1 MFSTEYLA
9 GLASSLNIIGQ
20 MAILVLLGYLMTK
33 RGWIGPGTL
42 SDLTRVLIDLVLP
55 CTFILAMARAF
66 TPGFFGSGAV
76 LAAVSA
82 GWVVAAW
89 LFGTVWFRLLPSGHP
104 SRDRSVT
111 AMMMVSNSLY
121 LPLPV
126 MLAVTP
132 AALHDRA
139 VVYISMIA
147 VPSITANWTAGV
159 ALLSGGPRP
168 TPGERLKLLLNAPI
182 LSLLAGMLLSFVPGV
197 REAALGEPGAF
208 VPARALFSVM
218 EYLGRILSPLAMIIL
233 GGMIA
238 SGRDAGRVRLRF
250 SVPLIAVRLVLIP
263 GAVYLLVT
271 RINTGLSPL
280 ALTALLLAAA
290 APPATNHALIARRY
304 NGEWELVSKLQ
315 LVVHAAALLTLPLW
329 LSLGLGF

>member
-1 MFSTEYLA
+1 MFSAEYIA
-9 GLASSLNIIGQ
+9 GLASSLDIIGQ
-20 MAILVLLGYLMTK
+20 MAILVLLGYLMTR
-33 RGWIGPGTL
+33 RGWISPGTL

-66 TPGFFGSGAV
+66 TPEFFGNGAI

-82 GWVVAAW
+82 GWVLAAW
-89 LFGTVWFRLLPSGHP
+89 LFGTVWFRLFSSGHP
-104 SRDRSVT
+104 TMDRSVT

-132 AALHDRA
+132 EALHDRA
-139 VVYISMIA
+139 VVFISMVA
-147 VPSITANWTAGV
+147 VPSIIANWTVGV
-159 ALLSGGPRP
+159 ALLSGTGPSAR
-168 TPGERLKLLLNAPI
+168 ERLKLLLNAPI
-182 LSLLAGMLLSFVPGV
+182 LSLFAGILISFIPGV
-197 REAALGEPGAF
+197 REAARGEPGAF

-238 SGRDAGRVRLRF
+238 SGRSAGRVRLRF

-271 RINTGLSPL
+271 QINTGLPPL

-315 LVVHAAALLTLPLW
+315 MVVHAAALLTLPLW

>member
-9 GLASSLNIIGQ
+9 GLASSLDIIGQ
-20 MAILVLLGYLMTK
+20 MAILVLLGYLMTR
-33 RGWIGPGTL
+33 RGWIGAGTL

-66 TPGFFGSGAV
+66 TPEFFGSGAV

-82 GWVVAAW
+82 GWVIAAW

-104 SRDRSVT
+104 SKDRSVT

-139 VVYISMIA
+139 VVYISMVA
-147 VPSITANWTAGV
+147 LPSIIANWTVGV
-159 ALLSGGPRP
+159 ALLGGTGPSSR
-168 TPGERLKLLLNAPI
+168 ERLKLLLNAPI
-182 LSLLAGMLLSFVPGV
+182 LSLFAGILLSFIPGV
-197 REAALGEPGAF
+197 REAARGEPGAF

-238 SGRDAGRVRLRF
+238 SGRSAGRARLRF
-250 SVPLIAVRLVLIP
+250 SVPLIAVRLLLIP

-271 RINTGLSPL
+271 RINTGLPPL

>member
-1 MFSTEYLA
+1 MFSAEYIA
-9 GLASSLNIIGQ
+9 GLASSLDIIGQ
-20 MAILVLLGYLMTK
+20 MAILVLLGYLMTR
-33 RGWIGPGTL
+33 RGWISSGTL

-66 TPGFFGSGAV
+66 TPEFFGSGAV

-82 GWVVAAW
+82 GWVIAAW
-89 LFGTVWFRLLPSGHP
+89 LFGTVWFRLFSSGHP
-104 SRDRSVT
+104 TMDRSVT

-132 AALHDRA
+132 EALHDRA
-139 VVYISMIA
+139 VVYISMVA
-147 VPSITANWTAGV
+147 VPSIIANWTVGV
-159 ALLSGGPRP
+159 ALLSGTGPSAR
-168 TPGERLKLLLNAPI
+168 ERLKLLLNAPI
-182 LSLLAGMLLSFVPGV
+182 LSLFVGILISFIPGV
-197 REAALGEPGAF
+197 REAARGEPGAF

-238 SGRDAGRVRLRF
+238 SGRNAGRVRLRF

-271 RINTGLSPL
+271 RINTGLSPI

-315 LVVHAAALLTLPLW
+315 MVVHAAALLTLPFW

>member
-9 GLASSLNIIGQ
+9 GLASSLDIIGQ
-20 MAILVLLGYLMTK
+20 MAILVLLGYLMTR
-33 RGWIGPGTL
+33 RGWIGSGTL

-66 TPGFFGSGAV
+66 TPEFFGSGAV

-82 GWVVAAW
+82 GWVIAAW

-104 SRDRSVT
+104 SKDRSVT

-139 VVYISMIA
+139 VVYISMVA
-147 VPSITANWTAGV
+147 LPSIIANWTIGV
-159 ALLSGGPRP
+159 ALLGGTGPSSR
-168 TPGERLKLLLNAPI
+168 ERLRLILNAPI
-182 LSLLAGMLLSFVPGV
+182 LSLFAGILLSFIPGV
-197 REAALGEPGAF
+197 REAARGEPGAF

-238 SGRDAGRVRLRF
+238 SGRSAGRARLRF
-250 SVPLIAVRLVLIP
+250 SVPLIAVRLLLIP

-271 RINTGLSPL
+271 RINTGLPPL

>member
-1 MFSTEYLA
+1 LFSTEYLA
-9 GLASSLNIIGQ
+9 GLASSLDIIGQ
-20 MAILVLLGYLMTK
+20 MAILVLLGYLMTR
-33 RGWIGPGTL
+33 RGWIGAGTL

-66 TPGFFGSGAV
+66 TPEFFGSGAV

-82 GWVVAAW
+82 GWVMAAW

-139 VVYISMIA
+139 VVYISMVA
-147 VPSITANWTAGV
+147 LPSIIANWTVGV
-159 ALLSGGPRP
+159 ALLGGTGPSSR
-168 TPGERLKLLLNAPI
+168 ERLRLLLNAPI
-182 LSLLAGMLLSFVPGV
+182 LSLFAGILLSFIPGV
-197 REAALGEPGAF
+197 REAARGEPGAF

-238 SGRDAGRVRLRF
+238 SGRSAGRARLRF
-250 SVPLIAVRLVLIP
+250 SVPLIAVRLLLIP

-271 RINTGLSPL
+271 RINTGLPPL

>member
-1 MFSTEYLA
+1 LFSAEYIA
-9 GLASSLNIIGQ
+9 GLASSLDIIGQ
-20 MAILVLLGYLMTK
+20 MAALVLLGYLMTR
-33 RGWIGPGTL
+33 RGWISSGTL

-66 TPGFFGSGAV
+66 TPEFFGSGAV

-82 GWVVAAW
+82 GWVLAAW
-89 LFGTVWFRLLPSGHP
+89 LFGAVWFRLFSSGHP
-104 SRDRSVT
+104 SMDRSVT

-132 AALHDRA
+132 VALHDRA
-139 VVYISMIA
+139 VVFISMIA
-147 VPSITANWTAGV
+147 VPSIIANWTVGV
-159 ALLSGGPRP
+159 ALLSGTGPSAR
-168 TPGERLKLLLNAPI
+168 ERLKLLLNAPI
-182 LSLLAGMLLSFVPGV
+182 LSLFAGILLSFVPGV

-238 SGRDAGRVRLRF
+238 SGRGAGRVRLRF

-271 RINTGLSPL
+271 RINTGLPPL

-315 LVVHAAALLTLPLW
+315 MVVHAAALLTLPLW

>member
-1 MFSTEYLA
+1 MFSEEYLA
-9 GLASSLNIIGQ
+9 GLASSLDIIGQ
-20 MAILVLLGYLMTK
+20 MAILVFLGYLITR

-55 CTFILAMARAF
+55 CTFILAMTRAF
-66 TPGFFGSGAV
+66 TPDFFGSGAV
-76 LAAVSA
+76 LGAVSA
-82 GWVVAAW
+82 GWVISAW
-89 LFGTVWFRLLPSGHP
+89 LFGTVWFRLFPSGQP

-132 AALHDRA
+132 EPLHDRA

-147 VPSITANWTAGV
+147 VPSIVANWTAGV
-159 ALLSGGPRP
+159 ALLSGGTRP
-168 TPGERLKLLLNAPI
+168 TAGERLRLLLNAPI
-182 LSLLAGMLLSFVPGV
+182 LSLFAGILLSFVPGAG
-197 REAALGEPGAF
+197 EAARGEPGAF

-238 SGRDAGRVRLRF
+238 SGRGAGRVRLRF

-263 GAVYLLVT
+263 AAVCLLVKLVD
-271 RINTGLSPL
+271 TGLPPL
-280 ALTALLLAAA
+280 AVTALLLAAA

-315 LVVHAAALLTLPLW
+315 MVVHAAALLTLPLW

>member
-1 MFSTEYLA
+1 MFSAEYLA
-9 GLASSLNIIGQ
+9 GLASSLDIIVQ
-20 MAILVLLGYLMTK
+20 MAILVLLGYLMTR
-33 RGWIGPGTL
+33 RGWISPGTL

-66 TPGFFGSGAV
+66 TPEFFGSGAV

-132 AALHDRA
+132 TALHDRA
-139 VVYISMIA
+139 VVYISMVA
-147 VPSITANWTAGV
+147 VPSIIANWTVGV
-159 ALLSGGPRP
+159 ALLSGTGPSAR
-168 TPGERLKLLLNAPI
+168 ERLKLLLNAPI
-182 LSLLAGMLLSFVPGV
+182 LSLFAGILLSFIPGV
-197 REAALGEPGAF
+197 REAARGEPGAF

-238 SGRDAGRVRLRF
+238 SGRGAGRARLRF

-271 RINTGLSPL
+271 RINTGLPPL

-315 LVVHAAALLTLPLW
+315 LAVHAAALLTLPLW
-329 LSLGLGF
+329 LSLGLGL

>member
-1 MFSTEYLA
+1 MFSAEYIA
-9 GLASSLNIIGQ
+9 GLASSLDIIGQ
-20 MAILVLLGYLMTK
+20 MAALVLLGYLMTR
-33 RGWIGPGTL
+33 RGWISSGTL

-66 TPGFFGSGAV
+66 TPEFFGSGAV

-82 GWVVAAW
+82 GWVLAAW
-89 LFGTVWFRLLPSGHP
+89 LFGAVWFRLFSSGHP
-104 SRDRSVT
+104 SMDRSVT

-132 AALHDRA
+132 VALHDRA
-139 VVYISMIA
+139 VVFISMIA
-147 VPSITANWTAGV
+147 VPSIIANWTVGV
-159 ALLSGGPRP
+159 ALLSGTGPSAR
-168 TPGERLKLLLNAPI
+168 ERLKLLLNAPI
-182 LSLLAGMLLSFVPGV
+182 LSLFAGILLSFVPGV

-238 SGRDAGRVRLRF
+238 SGRGAGRVRLRF

-271 RINTGLSPL
+271 RINTGLPPL

-315 LVVHAAALLTLPLW
+315 MVVHAAALLTLPLW